1 MADASGTFDEGG
13 RAAKSQTER
22 DLMDGCQSADA
33 AGRCRSVRPDR
44 SR

>member
-22 DLMDGCQSADA
+22 DLLARCQSADA
-33 AGRCRSVRPDR
+33 RDPCRSVRPDR
-44 SR
+44 RR